1 MPRAGPPQP
10 TTARTRPGPDTRGPG
25 GWRRDAT
32 GSAALL
38 TLGVVALTAALLTG
52 TARLGS
58 AALEHQRAQ
67 AAADLAALAGA
78 AAGPGDAARL
88 ARRNGA
94 ARDVPMR
101 QRIAQA
107 ALALDALRCNALR
120 VLASAGAHAGPPS
133 REALIAKYAWS
144 NWRRDFGRL
153 AADVLGSA
161 ADLIDDD
168 ADAQVLRAVWLASR
182 ADTIYA
188 GANEIQLN
196 LISERALGMPR

>member
-10 TTARTRPGPDTRGPG
+10 TTARTRPGPDTRGRR
-25 GWRRDAT
+25 GWRRDAN

-78 AAGPGDAARL
+78 AAGPGDAARV

-94 ARDVPMR
+94 AVVATADGDDGSFGITVRLG
-101 QRIAQA
+101 A
-107 ALALDALRCNALR
+107 AI
-120 VLASAGAHAGPPS
+120 ASA
-133 REALIAKYAWS
+133 
-144 NWRRDFGRL
+144 
-153 AADVLGSA
+153 AAAPG
-161 ADLIDDD
+161 
-168 ADAQVLRAVWLASR
+168 
-182 ADTIYA
+182 
-188 GANEIQLN
+188 
-196 LISERALGMPR
+196 